1 MWRPPC
7 TYVLICW
14 YVSFPWI
21 HSHELKDTSISNVR
35 RCCWIVF
42 QMVVIFPPSTSNVW
56 EFSFPHSN
64 TCCDCLLFCQSHGN
78 KMILHFYFNLHF
90 SIFGVSFLTP
100 DQSLLFKL
108 NILFFYWI
116 VHLFFPLEMQ
126 MTRCIMQE
134 LVFFSNK
141 YVLSLWFLKKVV
153 FFLFVCFNFYGCHL
167 KPSELG

>member
-116 VHLFFPLEMQ
+116 GMSSVIIILFLLIFRMICWKEWSSYYSCCVH
-126 MTRCIMQE
+126 CIIHAE
-134 LVFFSNK
+134 II
-141 YVLSLWFLKKVV
+141 
-153 FFLFVCFNFYGCHL
+153 CCHW
-167 KPSELG
+167 E